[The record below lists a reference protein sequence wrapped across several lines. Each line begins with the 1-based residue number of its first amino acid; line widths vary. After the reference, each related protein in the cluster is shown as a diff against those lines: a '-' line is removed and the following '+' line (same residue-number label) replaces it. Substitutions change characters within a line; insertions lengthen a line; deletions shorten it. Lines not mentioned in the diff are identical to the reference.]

1 MSGAATPGGA
11 LRWRHLLG
19 IGVGA
24 DVLVFSIWPIYSWV
38 GGVRPFVLGMP
49 FSMVWLCLMIAIV
62 FSVSV
67 VLFVKDREDDER
79 LDREAAGTG
88 D

>member
-1 MSGAATPGGA
+1 MSGT

-19 IGVGA
+19 IGVGV

-38 GGVRPFVLGMP
+38 GGVRPFVFGMP

-62 FSVSV
+62 FSTFF
-67 VLFVKDREDDER
+67 VLFLKDREDDER
-79 LDREAAGTG
+79 LDREAATAG